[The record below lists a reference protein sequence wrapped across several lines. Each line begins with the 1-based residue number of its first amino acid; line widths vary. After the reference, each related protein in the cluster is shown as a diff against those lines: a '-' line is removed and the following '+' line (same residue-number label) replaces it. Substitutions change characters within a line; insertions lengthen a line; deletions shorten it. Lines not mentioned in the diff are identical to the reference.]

1 MPDLLETDRGQIM
14 YNNKKVAVI
23 IAAAGKGTR
32 IGGPVP
38 KQYLKIG
45 GEPVILR
52 TLKAFQKIEEI
63 DSKYSFDVYYKK

>member
-1 MPDLLETDRGQIM
+1 M

-63 DSKYSFDVYYKK
+63 DYILEDFKTHRIEK